1 MKYSKEYWTK
11 NKSELQAE
19 CCNIIKE
26 DEHLSPEEQKFL
38 EDFIMKLDIHLDVD
52 AKINVSPD
60 DVSIHL
66 INLFGHKFLR
76 INWID
81 QRRTKKIYTD
91 LLGKYIRKV
100 NAKIN
105 AAHTVE
111 FKRWNKKLETGLTKE
126 VAQFNPKLR
135 KLSEELDEYQK
146 EIDLYQSQLSLIE
159 GEQYKIAQMF
169 EFKKREE

>member
-1 MKYSKEYWTK
+1 
-11 NKSELQAE
+11 
-19 CCNIIKE
+19 
-26 DEHLSPEEQKFL
+26 
-38 EDFIMKLDIHLDVD
+38 MKLDIHLDVD

-105 AAHTVE
+105 AAHTAE

-146 EIDLYQSQLSLIE
+146 KIDLYQSQLSLIE

-169 EFKKREE
+169 EFKKRKNNYGRCR